1 MLVLEMPPPDTP
13 RMLASI
19 RLVALGTFKVDV
31 GARSGTGRVEGVI
44 RGEVARSVD
53 VDAAVGGFAPACVV
67 LLEVGFDVFATA
79 AAAAR
84 GGVEEV
90 VVAGEVDGRG
100 FRGRGVGQVAA
111 AGVLGGRSRPS
122 LGSCCTRFAS

>member
-53 VDAAVGGFAPACVV
+53 VDDRGFTPACIV

-79 AAAAR
+79 AAAR
-84 GGVEEV
+84 GVEEV

-111 AGVLGGRSRPS
+111 AAGVGVLGGHSRPS
-122 LGSCCTRFAS
+122 LGSRCTRFAS